1 MSVTKFG
8 TKGKVKVISGSVL
21 NPEMAGLRF
30 VLNAVNTAGKV
41 DSPLED
47 LIDKKWKK
55 VKAEVRGWFV
65 NKTGAYKLGAVNTV
79 AVQSDVWV
87 LNMLCKDE
95 HSAMSAQ
102 GLETCLSEVA
112 KMAKTEQASVHIS
125 NLLLKEMPDG
135 QTLVNKHF
143 VDNGL
148 LVCLYDEDNSV
159 KRT

>member
-1 MSVTKFG
+1 MSVTKFN
-8 TKGKVKVISGSVL
+8 TKGKIKVISGSVL

-30 VLNAVNTAGKV
+30 VLNAVNTAGKT
-41 DSPLED
+41 DSKLED

-65 NKTGAYKLGAVNTV
+65 NKTGAYKLGAVNTT

-87 LNMLCKDE
+87 VNMLCKDDKA
-95 HSAMSAQ
+95 AMSAD
-102 GLETCLSEVA
+102 GLKTCLSEVA

-125 NLLLKEMPDG
+125 NLLLQEMPDG
-135 QTLVNKHF
+135 QNLINKYF

-148 LVCLYDEDNSV
+148 LVCLYDEDSSV